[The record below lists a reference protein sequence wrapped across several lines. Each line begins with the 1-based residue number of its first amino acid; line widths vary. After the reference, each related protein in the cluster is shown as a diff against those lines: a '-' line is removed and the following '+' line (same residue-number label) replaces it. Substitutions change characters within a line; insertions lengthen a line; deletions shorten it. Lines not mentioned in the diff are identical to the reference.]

1 MKSRAILRD
10 ERSSRPKTECAGKIV
25 SVSSHCAF
33 CGHCRGLETRGKTK
47 AHPLD
52 AASGRGAAG
61 ASSDEALFQA
71 VMRFNTLAEEAD
83 SVACDDDK
91 DEGFISRFRR

>member
-10 ERSSRPKTECAGKIV
+10 ERSSRPKTECAGRIV

-33 CGHCRGLETRGKTK
+33 CGHCQGLEIRGKTT

-52 AASGRGAAG
+52 AASGRGSSG
-61 ASSDEALFQA
+61 GSSDEPLFQA
-71 VMRFNTLAEEAD
+71 VMQFNSLAGEAD
-83 SVACDDDK
+83 SVVCDDDE
-91 DEGFISRFRR
+91 DAGFISRFRR